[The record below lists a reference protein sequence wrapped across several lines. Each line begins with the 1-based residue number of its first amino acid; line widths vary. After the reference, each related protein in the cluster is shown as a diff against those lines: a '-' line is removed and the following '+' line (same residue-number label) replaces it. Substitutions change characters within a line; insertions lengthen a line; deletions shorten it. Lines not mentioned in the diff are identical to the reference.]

1 MRMKSFPVDSLDHR
15 ERRSFSSLDNSRIGF
30 FFFRCSIHSCLTVA
44 NDREFSHHRYYCH
57 HRSSRRLKFVRLTLN
72 DLNWP
77 WLLLVLIGICAFLT
91 HCYWTRIGVSEIW
104 NTPKWSSMRS
114 SFYRTVRRFS
124 RASSS
129 KLGSERPFSPASAFS
144 EDLDGSALPAP
155 LRKKNTAN
163 PPAATAAVVQS
174 PKSPT
179 PKTPSGNNNLRRN
192 SSNQIQPVTTIS
204 YNQSVKVKQES
215 DWGTPPGSAQV
226 YGASEN
232 DDPSVVIHTRR
243 F

>member
-1 MRMKSFPVDSLDHR
+1 MTESFLTTDIIVIVVLVVVLGGFYSL
-15 ERRSFSSLDNSRIGF
+15 
-30 FFFRCSIHSCLTVA
+30 
-44 NDREFSHHRYYCH
+44 
-57 HRSSRRLKFVRLTLN
+57 
-72 DLNWP
+72 
-77 WLLLVLIGICAFLT
+77 WLIRFDTWLFLVLVGVCAFLT

-129 KLGSERPFSPASAFS
+129 KLGSERPFSPASVFS

-155 LRKKNTAN
+155 LRKKNAN
-163 PPAATAAVVQS
+163 NPATSKAVVES
-174 PKSPT
+174 PRNPT
-179 PKTPSGNNNLRRN
+179 PNTPSGNNAVRRN

-204 YNQSVKVKQES
+204 YNHSVKVKNPES
-215 DWGTPPGSAQV
+215 NRGTPASSAQV
-226 YGASEN
+226 HKSSET

-243 F
+243 L